1 MKNKILKLIA
11 AVVWVTFF
19 TAVPAMGQ
27 KKVLSV
33 ANVKVSE
40 SLLEKSKSN
49 NTDMS
54 LKQITEA
61 LNGLLVNALNST
73 GKFEIKTRANLDVL
87 MEENALTGNT
97 VNLQGLGSDFAVAP
111 KIDDFQDYI
120 ERATFG
126 GIGAVAEKRILTLGT
141 TIIITDNTSGTIL
154 TTASFQL
161 SNKDVENVITS
172 DRNAR
177 ASDSLIRQIADKM
190 AKTMA
195 NRVVDVLNPAVIL
208 SLRGQLVTINR
219 GDGTSFAV
227 GQKFEVFAL
236 GETLIDPDT
245 GENLGREEFP
255 VGMVEVIRVNPST
268 SIAKIIG
275 DNYGIE
281 KGAILRPAL

>member
-1 MKNKILKLIA
+1 MKNKILKLIV
-11 AVVWVTFF
+11 AVVWVTFL

-161 SNKDVENVITS
+161 SNKDVENLITS

-236 GETLIDPDT
+236 GEALIDPDT

-268 SIAKIIG
+268 SMAKIIG

>member
-1 MKNKILKLIA
+1 MKNKILKLIV
-11 AVVWVTFF
+11 AVVWVTFL

-236 GETLIDPDT
+236 GEALIDPDT

-268 SIAKIIG
+268 SMAKIIG